1 MAMILGMP
9 EQLYT
14 ALHVIVSLIGIA
26 SGFVVAYGLLKGRIL
41 RGWTGVFL
49 ATTILTSLS
58 GFGFP
63 VEKLLPSHVIGILS
77 LVTLGIAVLS
87 LYTFQL
93 RGGWR
98 SAYVITA
105 LLALYFNSFV
115 AIVQSFLKSP
125 TLHALAPTQ
134 KEPPFAAAQLA
145 LLLVFITI
153 TIVSLRRRVAVP
165 GVSLS

>member
-1 MAMILGMP
+1 MILGMP
-9 EQLYT
+9 EGLYT

-26 SGFVVAYGLLKGRIL
+26 TGYVVAYGLIKGRIL

-63 VEKLLPSHVIGILS
+63 VQKLLPSHVIGILS
-77 LVTLGIAVLS
+77 LVVLGISLLS
-87 LYTFQL
+87 LYTFHL

-98 SAYVITA
+98 SAYVVTA
-105 LLALYFNSFV
+105 LIALYFNSFV
-115 AIVQSFLKSP
+115 GIVQAFLKSP
-125 TLHALAPTQ
+125 ALHALAPTQ

-145 LLLVFITI
+145 LLLLFITI
-153 TIVSLRRRVAVP
+153 TIVSLRRRVAIP
-165 GVSLS
+165 DVSVS

>member
-1 MAMILGMP
+1 MILGMP

-41 RGWTGVFL
+41 SGWTGVFL

-63 VEKLLPSHVIGILS
+63 APKLLPSHVIGVLS
-77 LVTLGIAVLS
+77 LVTLGISVLS

-98 SAYVITA
+98 NAYVITA

-115 AIVQSFLKSP
+115 GVVQAFLKIP

-145 LLLVFITI
+145 LLLAFIAI
-153 TIVSLRRRVAVP
+153 TVVSLRRRVAVQSI
-165 GVSLS
+165 GLS

>member
-1 MAMILGMP
+1 MILGMP

-41 RGWTGVFL
+41 SGWTGVFL

-63 VEKLLPSHVIGILS
+63 APKLLPSHVIGVLS
-77 LVTLGIAVLS
+77 LVTLGISVLI

-115 AIVQSFLKSP
+115 GVVQAFLKIP
-125 TLHALAPTQ
+125 ALHALAPTQ

-145 LLLVFITI
+145 LLLAFIAI
-153 TIVSLRRRVAVP
+153 TVVSMRRRVAVQSI
-165 GVSLS
+165 GLS